1 MADKIYEFRNV
12 TDILELTD
20 EQFER
25 FLEDF
30 KIWFKFQKEAREK
43 LAKLNK
49 LGFVNVRL
57 TDVIQWKDDHQ
68 TGITRFNGEVNINN
82 HEVYE
87 VIINKS
93 GA

>member
-20 EQFER
+20 KQFER

-30 KIWFKFQKEAREK
+30 KIWFKFQKEARKK
-43 LAKLNK
+43 LAYLNK

-57 TDVIQWKDDHQ
+57 SDVIRWNDDHQ

>member
-1 MADKIYEFRNV
+1 MVQISKRS
-12 TDILELTD
+12 
-20 EQFER
+20 
-25 FLEDF
+25 
-30 KIWFKFQKEAREK
+30 KRE

-68 TGITRFNGEVNINN
+68 TGITRFNGEVNINGQ
-82 HEVYE
+82 EVYE
-87 VIINKS
+87 IIINKS

>member
-1 MADKIYEFRNV
+1 MTDKTYIFRNV
-12 TDILELTD
+12 TDILDLTD

-30 KIWFKFQKEAREK
+30 KVWFKFQKEARKK
-43 LAKLNK
+43 LDHLNK
-49 LGFVNVRL
+49 LGFVNIRFS
-57 TDVIQWKDDHQ
+57 DVITWKDDHQ
-68 TGITRFNGEVNINN
+68 TGITRFNGEVHINN
-82 HEVYE
+82 QEVYE

>member
-1 MADKIYEFRNV
+1 MTDKTYEFRNV

-43 LAKLNK
+43 LAHLNK
-49 LGFVNVRL
+49 LGFVNVSL
-57 TDVIQWKDDHQ
+57 ADVIRWKDDHQ
-68 TGITRFNGEVNINN
+68 TGINRFNGKININD

-87 VIINKS
+87 VIIN
-93 GA
+93 